1 MSIIH
6 DFHHAQTLISIVR
19 TGGQLYEYYL
29 DIFAPPTLH
38 KRWKRA
44 KALAIASGDYMQ
56 EEEEDAISVAIES
69 KYYGFIIQSVLDL
82 YRNSKWQRFY
92 VSFVSKYHGLSK
104 LGMDILS
111 SWGYAMPSTSYDRH
125 LITHME
131 DAAVEYK

>member
-1 MSIIH
+1 
-6 DFHHAQTLISIVR
+6 
-19 TGGQLYEYYL
+19 LYEYYL
-29 DIFAPPTLH
+29 DMFAPATLH
-38 KRWKRA
+38 KKWKRA
-44 KALAIASGDYMQ
+44 RTLALASEDYIP
-56 EEEEDAISVAIES
+56 EEEEDAIAGEIES

-82 YRNSKWQRFY
+82 HRNSKWQRFY
-92 VSFVSKYHGLSK
+92 ISFVAKYHGLSK

>member
-1 MSIIH
+1 
-6 DFHHAQTLISIVR
+6 
-19 TGGQLYEYYL
+19 
-29 DIFAPPTLH
+29 
-38 KRWKRA
+38 
-44 KALAIASGDYMQ
+44 MQ

-111 SWGYAMPSTSYDRH
+111 SWGYTTPSTSYDRH
-125 LITHME
+125 MITHME
-131 DAAVEYK
+131 EAAEEYK